1 MMKTVKTKPFI
12 LIGILFIT
20 LLVILWYLGG
30 KVAGPED
37 MASIP
42 QVNDMP
48 AHNDFNL
55 VAHIRSIDPVQIKEK
70 FPYTIY
76 LDSADYDH
84 YSSLQSHIQALDS
97 INPNDKMGNLEI
109 LSIALTEKLLAKT
122 TQRYKTYC
130 PDTLLALLQWAEK
143 FKIYGEADQQHA
155 ILFNSVYSY
164 WLDMIANKLNTF
176 YEHDRSL
183 KYAPKFN
190 YMATRCYEQ
199 KFSVPIDNSRF
210 EKIVQYFSETQFAY
224 LYNRFWNGTSI
235 WVKTGILAL
244 ILFTLYGYYLLI
256 SRIIIYFKTK

>member
-1 MMKTVKTKPFI
+1 MKKTITPFI
-12 LIGILFIT
+12 LIGILFVT
-20 LLVILWYLGG
+20 LLIILWYLGG

-48 AHNDFNL
+48 AQNYFDLASHL
-55 VAHIRSIDPVQIKEK
+55 KSIDPVQLKEK
-70 FPYTIY
+70 FPYKVY

-84 YSSLQSHIQALDS
+84 YDALQSHIQALDTF
-97 INPNDKMGNLEI
+97 NPNNKMGNLEL
-109 LSIALTEKLLAKT
+109 LSIALTEKLMDKNREQYQA
-122 TQRYKTYC
+122 YH

-143 FKIYGEADQQHA
+143 FKVYGETDQEHA

-190 YMATRCYEQ
+190 YLATRCYEQ
-199 KFSVPIDNSRF
+199 KFSVPIDNSKF

-224 LYNRFWNGTSI
+224 LYNRFWNGTGF

-256 SRIIIYFKTK
+256 ARIILYFKTK